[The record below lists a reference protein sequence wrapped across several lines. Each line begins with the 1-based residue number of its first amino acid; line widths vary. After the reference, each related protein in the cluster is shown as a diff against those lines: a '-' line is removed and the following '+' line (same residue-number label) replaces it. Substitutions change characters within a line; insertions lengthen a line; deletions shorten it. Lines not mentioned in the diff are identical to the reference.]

1 MFNVKKSFKLNSW
14 TNLQNIFG
22 NWLLVP
28 PMLHLRYPCLDT
40 CLDMYVF
47 ICMCILFWVA
57 QTPALQQSSLINAKQ
72 SVIPICS
79 GTIHNGL
86 LKCPYQDC

>member
-1 MFNVKKSFKLNSW
+1 MNKFAKHIWQLIISTSNATLEVP
-14 TNLQNIFG
+14 
-22 NWLLVP
+22 LL
-28 PMLHLRYPCLDT
+28 RPCLDT

-47 ICMCILFWVA
+47 ICMCILFWIA

-79 GTIHNGL
+79 GTVHNGL
-86 LKCPYQDC
+86 FKCPYQDF

>member
-1 MFNVKKSFKLNSW
+1 MNKFTEHIWQLIISTSNATLEVP
-14 TNLQNIFG
+14 
-22 NWLLVP
+22 LL
-28 PMLHLRYPCLDT
+28 RPCLDT
-40 CLDMYVF
+40 CLDMCVF